1 MDPVGVEVRQPPAAE
16 KTRWARLYDA
26 LKDLGPTFVA
36 LVSLAVTVIIAYLAY
51 QVSSQQAATSS
62 LQAATIQ
69 ADLLNKYVAELND
82 PNDTQRDLAA
92 IKLAAYGQ
100 TAWPTVRLLLGMN
113 SGRVRDGAVRTVVLS
128 FEGGDAE
135 RREWLFGSLKESFR
149 ASNPFLRQGVLEC
162 FLKLRGSLS
171 ESQKQGI
178 FGILKE
184 HLGDRGERSRTESAA
199 VVIAAAQVVSLYP
212 SRESIEILLG
222 VLRHHQGEGPHR
234 QAVNSLKLIAGRIPS
249 AERIG
254 ILNGLRDVRPQASP
268 PIQNMIDNAI
278 SEIQGMP

>member
-149 ASNPFLRQGVLEC
+149 ASNPFLRQ
-162 FLKLRGSLS
+162 
-171 ESQKQGI
+171 
-178 FGILKE
+178 
-184 HLGDRGERSRTESAA
+184 
-199 VVIAAAQVVSLYP
+199 
-212 SRESIEILLG
+212 
-222 VLRHHQGEGPHR
+222 
-234 QAVNSLKLIAGRIPS
+234 
-249 AERIG
+249 
-254 ILNGLRDVRPQASP
+254 
-268 PIQNMIDNAI
+268 
-278 SEIQGMP
+278 